1 MHALLYDLL
10 PPSGVEFAA
19 NLALTPS
26 ILKNAAVSASSNA
39 SGSFPRSLCNLVVA
53 RSNLLQIFEVRKEL
67 APFQYQA
74 DEELD
79 KRSRFR
85 RDTEPVEGEVEM
97 DPEGEGFV
105 NMGSVKVLFSSYT
118 TRDDCT
124 L

>member
-1 MHALLYDLL
+1 
-10 PPSGVEFAA
+10 VEFAA
-19 NLALTPS
+19 KLTLTPS
-26 ILKNAAVSASSNA
+26 LLKSAAVSPSSNA

-53 RSNLLQIFEVRKEL
+53 RSNLLRIFEVRKEL

-74 DEELD
+74 DEERD
-79 KRSRFR
+79 RRSKFR

-97 DPEGEGFV
+97 DPQGEGFV

-118 TRDDCT
+118 TRDNYT